1 MNCEKLSL
9 NERINILKMIL
20 YFDESGLKLSD
31 IAETMKIPK
40 TDVRKDLEVMSEE
53 VKKDGIRLVYEN
65 YKGYRLTGNKGDL
78 LVKRVGIIEDI
89 IRELKETGDFFNR
102 EKSTTWHREEYFYGY
117 IKYEN
122 MEITRKFL
130 ELIEKE
136 LSLKIDE
143 GNYNRVFSYI
153 LMLINFDELY
163 DNMEELLSRNF
174 LFHTPEYLAVER
186 ILGKLFR
193 ENDRKEKIKEANLLL
208 ITDLIMGIGVNG
220 LKNDTFYK
228 WINEEAVVEKII
240 EKVSEMINLDLKEDR
255 ILITGLVDNLKSSI
269 YRINNDIQIINSV
282 FKDLILNRDKNIAIV
297 KKAIEETEKEFKINF
312 TEYEIASMA
321 YQIKSSI
328 KRTKRK
334 NIKKVLLICGL
345 GYGSSKILEESLKEN
360 YELDIVDIIPYYL
373 ADDLIPGYKEVD
385 FILSTIEI
393 HRQFEV
399 SYGIPII
406 KINPIMQDEDFER
419 LAEYGI
425 EKNRTSLSL
434 KKLVSIIESNAEIND
449 KQKLIENLKD
459 GIFMS
464 LNKLYVFKV
473 TENGMEKKLNTHD
486 IDFEDKIVNDIQK
499 TGHTLR
505 KLLKKESVK
514 FIEGAE
520 DWKEAILQSGNLLV
534 SNRKVTSE
542 YVKEMI
548 ELVEKHGPYIVIEE
562 GIAMPHAGISENVL
576 ETGISLLV
584 VKERV
589 ALPEGRNANIFLSFA
604 AKNKN
609 DNIDI
614 MNDLFELIT
623 KHKFIDEVSK
633 MKSYGQLEQ
642 YFKEVVK

>member
-20 YFDESGLKLSD
+20 YFDKSGLKLSD

-174 LFHTPEYLAVER
+174 LFHTLEYLAVER

-282 FKDLILNRDKNIAIV
+282 FKDLILNRDKNITIV

-449 KQKLIENLKD
+449 KQRLIENLKD
-459 GIFMS
+459 
-464 LNKLYVFKV
+464 
-473 TENGMEKKLNTHD
+473 E
-486 IDFEDKIVNDIQK
+486 FEDKIVNDIQK

-633 MKSYGQLEQ
+633 MKSYGQLKQ

>member
-40 TDVRKDLEVMSEE
+40 MDVRKDLEVMSEE

-282 FKDLILNRDKNIAIV
+282 FKELILNRDKNIAIV

-312 TEYEIASMA
+312 TDYEIASMA

-360 YELDIVDIIPYYL
+360 YEIDIVDIIPYYL

-406 KINPIMQDEDFER
+406 KINPIMQEEDFER

-425 EKNRTSLSL
+425 EKNKANVSL
-434 KKLVSIIESNAEIND
+434 KKLISIIESNAEIND
-449 KQKLIENLKD
+449 KQKLIDSLKD
-459 GIFMS
+459 
-464 LNKLYVFKV
+464 
-473 TENGMEKKLNTHD
+473 E
-486 IDFEDKIVNDIQK
+486 FEDKIVNDIQK
-499 TGHTLR
+499 TGHILR
-505 KLLKKESVK
+505 KLLKKENVK
-514 FIEGAE
+514 FIEKTE

-584 VKERV
+584 VKESV

-642 YFKEVVK
+642 YFKEIIK

>member
-40 TDVRKDLEVMSEE
+40 MDVRKDLEVMSEE

-425 EKNRTSLSL
+425 EKNRISVSL

-459 GIFMS
+459 
-464 LNKLYVFKV
+464 
-473 TENGMEKKLNTHD
+473 E
-486 IDFEDKIVNDIQK
+486 FEDKIVNDIKK

-505 KLLKKESVK
+505 KLLKKENVK

>member
-40 TDVRKDLEVMSEE
+40 MDVRKDLEVMSEE

-136 LSLKIDE
+136 LNLKIDE

-153 LMLINFDELY
+153 LMLVNFDELY

-269 YRINNDIQIINSV
+269 YRINNEIQIINSV
-282 FKDLILNRDKNIAIV
+282 FKDLILNREKNIAIV

-406 KINPIMQDEDFER
+406 KINPIMQEEDFER

-425 EKNRTSLSL
+425 EKNKANVSL
-434 KKLVSIIESNAEIND
+434 KKLISIIESNAEIND
-449 KQKLIENLKD
+449 KQKLIDSLKD
-459 GIFMS
+459 
-464 LNKLYVFKV
+464 
-473 TENGMEKKLNTHD
+473 E
-486 IDFEDKIVNDIQK
+486 FEDKIVNDIQK

-505 KLLKKESVK
+505 KLLKKENVK
-514 FIEGAE
+514 FIERTE

-576 ETGISLLV
+576 ETGVSLLV

>member
-174 LFHTPEYLAVER
+174 LFHTPEYLAIER

-282 FKDLILNRDKNIAIV
+282 FKDLILNKDKNIEIV
-297 KKAIEETEKEFKINF
+297 KKAVEETEKEFKINF
-312 TEYEIASMA
+312 TEYELAAMA
-321 YQIKSSI
+321 YLVRASI
-328 KRTKRK
+328 KRTKRN

-360 YELDIVDIIPYYL
+360 YELDIVDVIPYYL
-373 ADDLIPGYKEVD
+373 ADDLIPAYKEVD

-406 KINPIMQDEDFER
+406 KINPVMQKEDFEK

-425 EKNRTSLSL
+425 EKNKTSVSL
-434 KKLVSIIESNAEIND
+434 KKLISIIENNTEIKD
-449 KQKLIENLKD
+449 RQKLIDSLK
-459 GIFMS
+459 
-464 LNKLYVFKV
+464 N
-473 TENGMEKKLNTHD
+473 E
-486 IDFEDKIVNDIQK
+486 FEDRIINDIQK
-499 TGHTLR
+499 TGYTLK
-505 KLLKKESVK
+505 KLLKKENVK
-514 FIEGAE
+514 FIDEAE
-520 DWKEAILQSGNLLV
+520 NWKEAIFQSGDLLV
-534 SNRKVTSE
+534 SNKKVTSE
-542 YVKEMI
+542 YVEEMI
-548 ELVEKHGPYIVIEE
+548 ELVEKYGPYIVLEE

-584 VKERV
+584 VNEKV
-589 ALPEGRNANIFLSFA
+589 SLPEGRNANIFLSFA

-623 KHKFIDEVSK
+623 KYEFIDKVSK
-633 MKSYGQLEQ
+633 MKNYSQLET
-642 YFKEVVK
+642 YLEEIIK

>member
-9 NERINILKMIL
+9 NARINILKMIL

-425 EKNRTSLSL
+425 EKNKANVSL
-434 KKLVSIIESNAEIND
+434 KKLISIIESNAEIND
-449 KQKLIENLKD
+449 KQKLIDSLKD
-459 GIFMS
+459 
-464 LNKLYVFKV
+464 
-473 TENGMEKKLNTHD
+473 E
-486 IDFEDKIVNDIQK
+486 FEDKIVNDIQK

-505 KLLKKESVK
+505 KLLKKENVK
-514 FIEGAE
+514 FIEEAE

-633 MKSYGQLEQ
+633 MKSYDQLKQ
-642 YFKEVVK
+642 YFKEVIK

>member
-40 TDVRKDLEVMSEE
+40 MDVRKDLEVMSEE

-360 YELDIVDIIPYYL
+360 YEIDIVDIIPYYL

-406 KINPIMQDEDFER
+406 KINPIMQEEDFER

-425 EKNRTSLSL
+425 EKNKANVSL
-434 KKLVSIIESNAEIND
+434 KKLISIIESNAEIND
-449 KQKLIENLKD
+449 KQKLIDSLKD
-459 GIFMS
+459 
-464 LNKLYVFKV
+464 
-473 TENGMEKKLNTHD
+473 E
-486 IDFEDKIVNDIQK
+486 FEDKIVNDIQK

-505 KLLKKESVK
+505 KLLKKENVK
-514 FIEGAE
+514 FIEKTE

-576 ETGISLLV
+576 ETGVSLLV

-633 MKSYGQLEQ
+633 MKSYDQLKQ
-642 YFKEVVK
+642 YFKEVIK

>member
-53 VKKDGIRLVYEN
+53 LGKDGIRLVYEN

-153 LMLINFDELY
+153 LMLVNFDELY

-269 YRINNDIQIINSV
+269 YRINNEIQIINSV

-459 GIFMS
+459 
-464 LNKLYVFKV
+464 
-473 TENGMEKKLNTHD
+473 E
-486 IDFEDKIVNDIQK
+486 FEDKIVNDIQK

-562 GIAMPHAGISENVL
+562 GIAIPVAGIS
-576 ETGISLLV
+576 
-584 VKERV
+584 
-589 ALPEGRNANIFLSFA
+589 
-604 AKNKN
+604 
-609 DNIDI
+609 
-614 MNDLFELIT
+614 
-623 KHKFIDEVSK
+623 
-633 MKSYGQLEQ
+633 
-642 YFKEVVK
+642 

>member
-53 VKKDGIRLVYEN
+53 LGKDGIRLVYEN

-153 LMLINFDELY
+153 LMLVNFDELY

-269 YRINNDIQIINSV
+269 YRINNEIQIINSV

-312 TEYEIASMA
+312 TDYEIASMA

-360 YELDIVDIIPYYL
+360 YEIDIVDIIPYYL

-406 KINPIMQDEDFER
+406 KINPIMQEEDFER

-425 EKNRTSLSL
+425 EKNKANVSL
-434 KKLVSIIESNAEIND
+434 KKLISIIESNAEIND
-449 KQKLIENLKD
+449 KQKLIDSLKD
-459 GIFMS
+459 
-464 LNKLYVFKV
+464 
-473 TENGMEKKLNTHD
+473 E
-486 IDFEDKIVNDIQK
+486 FEDKIVNDIQK

-505 KLLKKESVK
+505 KLLKKENVK

>member
-40 TDVRKDLEVMSEE
+40 ADVRKDLEVMSEE
-53 VKKDGIRLVYEN
+53 VKKDGIRLIYEN

-143 GNYNRVFSYI
+143 ENYNRVFSYI
-153 LMLINFDELY
+153 LILINFDELY

-360 YELDIVDIIPYYL
+360 YDLDIVDIIPYYL

-425 EKNRTSLSL
+425 EKNKANVSL
-434 KKLVSIIESNAEIND
+434 KKLISIIESNAEIND
-449 KQKLIENLKD
+449 KQKLIESLKD
-459 GIFMS
+459 
-464 LNKLYVFKV
+464 
-473 TENGMEKKLNTHD
+473 E
-486 IDFEDKIVNDIQK
+486 FEDKILNDIQK

-505 KLLKKESVK
+505 KLLKKENVK
-514 FIEGAE
+514 FIEEAE

-584 VKERV
+584 VREKV
-589 ALPEGRNANIFLSFA
+589 VLPEGRSANIFLSFA

>member
-40 TDVRKDLEVMSEE
+40 ADVRKDLEVMSEE
-53 VKKDGIRLVYEN
+53 LGKDGIRLVYEN
-65 YKGYRLTGNKGDL
+65 YKGYKLTGNKGDL

-136 LSLKIDE
+136 LSLRIDE
-143 GNYNRVFSYI
+143 ENYNRVFSYI
-153 LMLINFDELY
+153 LMLVNFDELY

-220 LKNDTFYK
+220 LKDSTFYK
-228 WINEEAVVEKII
+228 WINEEAVVEEII
-240 EKVSEMINLDLKEDR
+240 GKVSGMINLDLKEDR

-282 FKDLILNRDKNIAIV
+282 FKDLILNRDKNITIV

-312 TEYEIASMA
+312 TDYEIASMA

-360 YELDIVDIIPYYL
+360 YEIDIVDIIPYYL

-406 KINPIMQDEDFER
+406 KINPIMQEEDFER

-425 EKNRTSLSL
+425 EKNKANVSL
-434 KKLVSIIESNAEIND
+434 KKLISIIESNAEIND
-449 KQKLIENLKD
+449 KQKLIDSLKD
-459 GIFMS
+459 
-464 LNKLYVFKV
+464 
-473 TENGMEKKLNTHD
+473 E
-486 IDFEDKIVNDIQK
+486 FEDKIVNDIQK

-505 KLLKKESVK
+505 KLLKKENMK
-514 FIEGAE
+514 FIEGVE
-520 DWKEAILQSGNLLV
+520 DWKEAILQSGNLLI

-584 VKERV
+584 VKEKV

-642 YFKEVVK
+642 YFKEIIK

>member
-31 IAETMKIPK
+31 IAGTMEIPK

-53 VKKDGIRLVYEN
+53 LGKDGIRLVYEN

-174 LFHTPEYLAVER
+174 LFHTPEYLTVER

-360 YELDIVDIIPYYL
+360 YEIDIVDIIPYYL

-459 GIFMS
+459 
-464 LNKLYVFKV
+464 
-473 TENGMEKKLNTHD
+473 E
-486 IDFEDKIVNDIQK
+486 FEDKIVNDIQK

-505 KLLKKESVK
+505 KLLKKENVK

-542 YVKEMI
+542 YIKEMI

-562 GIAMPHAGISENVL
+562 GIAMPHAGVSENVL

-642 YFKEVVK
+642 YFKEVIK